1 MGQQIL
7 DALKQE
13 LLLLVLR
20 QMKDRYSLVFFSLLL
35 CLSNNTLFSQTTLV
49 YDNRIPPV
57 LAQDYM
63 VVSQN
68 HHSTDAGYQI
78 LKQGGNA
85 IDAAVAVGFAL
96 AVTLP
101 RAGNIGG
108 GGFML
113 IYLADS
119 QEVSAIDYRSAAP
132 VAATSEMYLT
142 ESGVVRFGHLVNAV
156 PGSVAG
162 LIKAHK
168 EHGKLSLK
176 EVLRPA
182 IELARKGFP
191 VSYDL
196 NYVLDW
202 GKNSMLANNDSKK
215 KFYNPKDKPLPV
227 ASILKQPK
235 LARTLNI
242 IANKGDRAFYEGEI
256 ADWIVEDSLANG
268 GLITKGD
275 LANYSAKDRVPIE
288 SFYRGYKIVSMPP
301 AASGGIVLLQI
312 LNILENFDLT
322 ESGHNSASS
331 IHLLSEAMLRA
342 YSDRMKYHGD
352 PDYFNVPIDGLLDK
366 HYAKERAKSINS
378 KVKTPSEDIFPGKI
392 PFIDESPDTTH
403 FSVIDS
409 DGNAVSNT
417 YTLGSSFGSGVTVPE
432 GGFLLNNQMRNFSHL
447 YGKSDELSL
456 STSSANKLEPGK
468 RMISTQTPT
477 LVFSPEGDLMMILGS
492 PGGGRI
498 PNIIAQVISNV
509 IDHKLGF
516 AEAVM
521 APRINQ
527 RVGKNLELESG
538 FSPDTIELLKVI
550 GHQPKPS
557 TTMGSVQAIFL
568 SQGYIHGV
576 SDTRRPGAK
585 AKGN

>member
-20 QMKDRYSLVFFSLLL
+20 QMKDRYSIVFFSLLL
-35 CLSNNTLFSQTTLV
+35 CLSNNTLFAQTTLD
-49 YDNRIPPV
+49 YDNRIHPE

-113 IYLADS
+113 IYSADS

-132 VAATSEMYLT
+132 VSATSEMYLT

-202 GKNSMLANNDSKK
+202 GKNSMLANNASKK

-235 LARTLNI
+235 LAKTLNI
-242 IANKGDRAFYEGEI
+242 IANKGDQAFYEGEI
-256 ADWIVEDSLANG
+256 SDWIVEDSLANG

-322 ESGHNSASS
+322 KSGHNSASS

-352 PDYFNVPIDGLLDK
+352 PDYFKVPIDGLLDK
-366 HYAKERAKSINS
+366 HYAKERAKSINP
-378 KVKTPSEDIFPGKI
+378 KVKTLSKDIFPGEI
-392 PFIDESPDTTH
+392 PFVDESPDTTH

-417 YTLGSSFGSGVTVPE
+417 YTLGSSFGSGVTVPK

-447 YGKSDELSL
+447 YGKSDKLSL

-557 TTMGSVQAIFL
+557 TTMGSVQAIFI

>member
-1 MGQQIL
+1 MGQQTL

-13 LLLLVLR
+13 QLLLVLR
-20 QMKDRYSLVFFSLLL
+20 QMKDRYSIVFFSLLL
-35 CLSNNTLFSQTTLV
+35 CLSNNALFTQTTLD
-49 YDNRIPPV
+49 YDNRIHPE

-113 IYLADS
+113 IYSADS

-132 VAATSEMYLT
+132 VTATSEMYLT

-202 GKNSMLANNDSKK
+202 GKNSMLANNASKK

-235 LARTLNI
+235 LARTLKI
-242 IANKGDRAFYEGEI
+242 IANKGDQAFYEGEI

-322 ESGHNSASS
+322 KSGHNSASS

-447 YGKSDELSL
+447 YGKSDKLSL

>member
-20 QMKDRYSLVFFSLLL
+20 QMKDRYSIVFFSLLL
-35 CLSNNTLFSQTTLV
+35 CLSNNTLFAQTTLD
-49 YDNRIPPV
+49 YDNRIHPE

-113 IYLADS
+113 IYSADS

-132 VAATSEMYLT
+132 VTATSEMYLT

-202 GKNSMLANNDSKK
+202 GKNSMLANNASKK

-235 LARTLNI
+235 LARTLKI
-242 IANKGDRAFYEGEI
+242 IANKGDQAFYEGEI

-322 ESGHNSASS
+322 KSGHNSASS

>member
-1 MGQQIL
+1 MGLQTL

-13 LLLLVLR
+13 QLLLVLR
-20 QMKDRYSLVFFSLLL
+20 QMKDRYSIVFFSLLL
-35 CLSNNTLFSQTTLV
+35 CLSNNTLFAQTTLD
-49 YDNRIPPV
+49 YDNRIHPE

-113 IYLADS
+113 IYSADS

-132 VAATSEMYLT
+132 VTATSEMYLT

-202 GKNSMLANNDSKK
+202 GKNSMLANNASKK

-242 IANKGDRAFYEGEI
+242 IANKGDQAFYEGEI

-322 ESGHNSASS
+322 KSGHNSASS

-366 HYAKERAKSINS
+366 HYAKERAKSINP
-378 KVKTPSEDIFPGKI
+378 KVKTLSKEIFPGEI
-392 PFIDESPDTTH
+392 PFVDESPDTTH

-447 YGKSDELSL
+447 YGKSDKLSL

>member
-1 MGQQIL
+1 MGQQTL

-13 LLLLVLR
+13 QLLLVLR
-20 QMKDRYSLVFFSLLL
+20 QMKDTYSIVFFSLLL
-35 CLSNNTLFSQTTLV
+35 CLSNNALFTQTTLD
-49 YDNRIPPV
+49 YDNRIHPE

-113 IYLADS
+113 IYSADS

-132 VAATSEMYLT
+132 VTATSEMYLT

-202 GKNSMLANNDSKK
+202 GKNSMLANNASKK

-235 LARTLNI
+235 LAKTLNI
-242 IANKGDRAFYEGEI
+242 IANKGDQAFYEGEI
-256 ADWIVEDSLANG
+256 SDWIVEDSLANG

-322 ESGHNSASS
+322 KSGHNSASS

-366 HYAKERAKSINS
+366 HYTKERAKSINP
-378 KVKTPSEDIFPGKI
+378 KAKTSSEDIFPGKI

-417 YTLGSSFGSGVTVPE
+417 YTLGSSFGSGVTVPK

-447 YGKSDELSL
+447 YGKSDKLSL

>member
-1 MGQQIL
+1 MGLQTL

-20 QMKDRYSLVFFSLLL
+20 QMKDRYSIVFFSLLL
-35 CLSNNTLFSQTTLV
+35 CLSNNALFTQTTLD
-49 YDNRIPPV
+49 YDNRIHPE

-113 IYLADS
+113 IYSADS

-202 GKNSMLANNDSKK
+202 GKNSMLANNASKK

-242 IANKGDRAFYEGEI
+242 IANKGDQAFYEGEI

-322 ESGHNSASS
+322 KSGHNSASS